1 MRFAHGLR
9 VQVFGTALDRPL
21 SAIER
26 LPSGA
31 FVNNL
36 ASETWKLCDGLF
48 VVIAATIQLITF
60 TVFLVFSSSSREAH
74 ERARFEA
81 ASGRCDGRLHRLRTL
96 PGV

>member
-1 MRFAHGLR
+1 MGYFNLVLSNLLAMRFAHGLR

-36 ASETWKLCDGLF
+36 ASETRKVCDGLF

-60 TVFLVFSSSSREAH
+60 TVFLVLGGA
-74 ERARFEA
+74 RARPVR
-81 ASGRCDGRLHRLRTL
+81 SGPRAG
-96 PGV
+96 